1 MTIKRRIMGRLR
13 STCFYIG
20 PLCTSIGSLYINIV
34 TLYRYLAL
42 SIHTYW
48 ANVYEVHLDDD
59 LGVTLTYFMAMVTTV
74 SGVFCY

>member
-1 MTIKRRIMGRLR
+1 MYKYWVIIYKY
-13 STCFYIG
+13 C
-20 PLCTSIGSLYINIV
+20 NI
-34 TLYRYLAL
+34 LYRYLAL